1 MIDRMGSFV
10 KTKDCPASESL
21 VAFLAGQAGLNR
33 TIIIERHLWSCEFCS
48 AELDLYR
55 NFPPVEESVPAP
67 DPIPEP
73 LRQLAEA
80 LLTKRSDLS
89 PLNKLLID

>member
-1 MIDRMGSFV
+1 MINRMGSFV

-21 VAFLAGQAGLNR
+21 LAFMAGRAKLNEV
-33 TIIIERHLWSCEFCS
+33 IVIERHLWSCEFCA
-48 AELDLYR
+48 AEVDLYR
-55 NFPPVEESVPAP
+55 NFPPVEEGVIAP
-67 DPIPEP
+67 GPIPEP